1 MGRHFTFTLQIHAAL
16 AAVALLAPC
25 TSFAQTDSGAPIKV
39 GIIGLDTSHVIAFTK
54 SLNDPTDPQYV
65 PGLQVVA
72 GYKGGSP
79 DVESSWS
86 RVEGFT
92 KQLQDKWHV
101 EIVPD
106 IPTLC
111 SKVDAV
117 LLESVDGRPHLEQV
131 KPVFAAHR
139 PVFIDKPLA
148 GSYKD
153 AVEIARLGKEAGVP
167 WFTASSLRF
176 WSETTRL
183 KNPPGIGDILSY
195 DVLGP
200 TIREPHEPSMF
211 NYGVHAV
218 EMLYQLMGPGC
229 ESVTM
234 QTTTHNYP
242 GADKGTWN
250 EDVLIGRWKDGRLGV
265 MRGFGG
271 EPARLYAFSITVYG
285 SKGVLHSEGKP
296 EAYRDLLVEIVK
308 FFRTGVPPVANSE
321 SLETLA
327 FMEAADLSVKR
338 GGVAVPLSEIMH

>member
-1 MGRHFTFTLQIHAAL
+1 MQHSHTLRSFTALAAL
-16 AAVALLAPC
+16 ALLIPGN
-25 TSFAQTDSGAPIKV
+25 TFAQGDSAAPIKV
-39 GIIGLDTSHVIAFTK
+39 GIIGLDTSHVVAFTK
-54 SLNDPTDPQYV
+54 SLNDPNDPQYV
-65 PGLQVVA
+65 PGLRVVA

-79 DVESSWS
+79 DVKSSWS

-92 KQLQDKWHV
+92 KELQDKWHV

-131 KPVFAAHR
+131 KLVFAAHK

-148 GSYKD
+148 GSYRD

-167 WFTASSLRF
+167 WFTASSLRY
-176 WSETTRL
+176 WSETARL
-183 KNPPGIGDILSY
+183 KNPPGIGTILSY
-195 DVLGP
+195 NVLGP
-200 TIREPHEPSMF
+200 TIREAHEPSMF
-211 NYGVHAV
+211 NYGVHAI

-234 QTTTHNYP
+234 QTTTHEDP
-242 GADKGTWN
+242 DPKVGKWN
-250 EDVLIGRWKDGRLGV
+250 EDVLVGRWKDGRLGV

-271 EPARLYAFSITVYG
+271 EPARLYAFSITTFG
-285 SKGVLHSEGKP
+285 TKGVLHSEGKP

-308 FFRTGVPPVANSE
+308 FFQTGVPPVANSE

-338 GGVAVPLSEIMH
+338 GGVAVPLSDIMK

>member
-1 MGRHFTFTLQIHAAL
+1 MGRRFTLTLQIKAGL
-16 AAVALLAPC
+16 AAVAMLAAWNC
-25 TSFAQTDSGAPIKV
+25 FAQGDSSAPIKV
-39 GIIGLDTSHVIAFTK
+39 GIIGLDTSHVVAFTK
-54 SLNDPTDPQYV
+54 SLNDPNDPQYV
-65 PGLQVVA
+65 PGLRVVA

-79 DVESSWS
+79 DVKSSWS

-92 KQLQDKWHV
+92 KELQDKWHV

-131 KPVFAAHR
+131 KPVFAAHK

-167 WFTASSLRF
+167 WFTASSLRY
-176 WSETTRL
+176 WSETARL
-183 KNPPGIGDILSY
+183 KNPPGIGNILSY

-200 TIREPHEPSMF
+200 TIREIHEPSMF

-234 QTTTHNYP
+234 QTS
-242 GADKGTWN
+242 GN
-250 EDVLIGRWKDGRLGV
+250 EDVLIGKWKDGRLGV
-265 MRGFGG
+265 MRGFSS
-271 EPARLYAFSITVYG
+271 ALYAFSITVYG
-285 SKGVLHSEGKP
+285 DKGVLHSEGKP
-296 EAYRDLLVEIVK
+296 EAYRDLLVQIVK
-308 FFRTGVPPVANSE
+308 FFQTGMPPVANSE

-327 FMEAADLSVKR
+327 FMEAADLSAKR

>member
-1 MGRHFTFTLQIHAAL
+1 MVWHCAIRMFAAC
-16 AAVALLAPC
+16 AAFALLASGGC
-25 TSFAQTDSGAPIKV
+25 FAQSDSSAPMKV

-54 SLNDPTDPQYV
+54 SLNDPNDPQYV
-65 PGLQVVA
+65 PGLRVVA
-72 GYKGGSP
+72 AFKGGSP
-79 DVESSWS
+79 DVKSSWS
-86 RVEGFT
+86 RVDGFT
-92 KQLQDKWHV
+92 KELQEKWHI

-117 LLESVDGRPHLEQV
+117 LLESVDGRPHLAQV
-131 KPVFAAHR
+131 KPVFAAHK

-167 WFTASSLRF
+167 WFSASSLRF

-183 KNPPGIGDILSY
+183 KNPEGIGKILTY

-200 TIREPHEPSMF
+200 TIREIHEPSMF

-234 QTTTHNYP
+234 QTA
-242 GADKGTWN
+242 GN
-250 EDVLIGRWKDGRLGV
+250 EDVLIGKWKDGRLGV
-265 MRGFGG
+265 MRGFSSG
-271 EPARLYAFSITVYG
+271 LYAFSITVYG
-285 SKGVLHSEGKP
+285 EKGVLHSEGRP

-338 GGVAVPLSEIMH
+338 GGAPVPLSEIMN

>member
-1 MGRHFTFTLQIHAAL
+1 MVWRYSLRLLMAF
-16 AAVALLAPC
+16 AAVALLAPWSC
-25 TSFAQTDSGAPIKV
+25 FAQGDSSAPIKV
-39 GIIGLDTSHVIAFTK
+39 GIIGLDTSHVVAFTK
-54 SLNDPTDPQYV
+54 SLNDPSDPQYV
-65 PGLQVVA
+65 PGLRVVA

-79 DVESSWS
+79 DVKSSWS

-92 KQLQDKWHV
+92 KELQDKWHV
-101 EIVPD
+101 EIVSD

-131 KPVFAAHR
+131 KPVFAAHK

-176 WSETTRL
+176 WSETARL
-183 KNPPGIGDILSY
+183 KNPSGIGNILSY

-200 TIREPHEPSMF
+200 TIREIHEPSMF

-234 QTTTHNYP
+234 QTS
-242 GADKGTWN
+242 GN
-250 EDVLIGRWKDGRLGV
+250 EDVLIGKWKDGRLGV
-265 MRGFGG
+265 MRGFSSG
-271 EPARLYAFSITVYG
+271 LYAFSITVYG
-285 SKGVLHSEGKP
+285 DKGVLHSEGKP
-296 EAYRDLLVEIVK
+296 EAYRDLLVQIVK
-308 FFRTGVPPVANSE
+308 FFQTGVPPVANSE